1 MNRRLLILMLMTLG
15 TALAGCKSQ
24 PAEVTDAEEQ
34 VQEVA
39 PEATPE
45 AAPEAAATEASVETA
60 PAAAVE
66 VAPATQ
72 AEAAPAEP
80 APAPE
85 PAPVVYPAKLPVGP
99 NLDIVVDQK
108 RKYLLLTNR
117 TAKVYENVE
126 IWLNRGYVATVDRIA
141 IGSGIQIPLE
151 KFIDRHGRQYPVA
164 GILTP
169 DKGYPVVLTEV
180 VDPHTQQ
187 RHRLLTRK
195 GKSQVY
201 YGFE

>member
-24 PAEVTDAEEQ
+24 PAEVAEAQEQ
-34 VQEVA
+34 SQEV
-39 PEATPE
+39 TPE
-45 AAPEAAATEASVETA
+45 AAPEAA

-66 VAPATQ
+66 VAPVTQ
-72 AEAAPAEP
+72 TEAAPAEP
-80 APAPE
+80 APAPA
-85 PAPVVYPAKLPVGP
+85 PMPVVYPAKLPVGP

-117 TAKVYENVE
+117 TASVYENVE

-180 VDPHTQQ
+180 VDPRTQQ

-195 GKSQVY
+195 GKSQTY